1 MTVTARFCP
10 NCGAPLQLVGNRCRF
25 CEVPIE
31 VLAEPAAPGVPAP
44 MAPPVEA
51 APVDPDAP
59 FALTVDD
66 TFFIKKRG
74 LVVTGR
80 IESGT
85 IRVGDAVRID
95 GASGTRS
102 TTCTG
107 VEMFRKTLD
116 QATAGDR
123 VGLRLDVLDKDQVS
137 AGDRITHA

>member
-1 MTVTARFCP
+1 
-10 NCGAPLQLVGNRCRF
+10 NRCRF

-31 VLAEPAAPGVPAP
+31 VHAEPTAPGVPAP
-44 MAPPVEA
+44 MAPPAQA
-51 APVDPDAP
+51 APVDPNAP
-59 FALTVDD
+59 FAMTVDD

-95 GASGTRS
+95 GPAGARS

-107 VEMFRKTLD
+107 IEMFRKTLD
-116 QATAGDR
+116 QATAGDN
-123 VGLRLDVLDKDQVS
+123 VGLRLDVLDKDQVN
-137 AGDRITHA
+137 AGDRITRA